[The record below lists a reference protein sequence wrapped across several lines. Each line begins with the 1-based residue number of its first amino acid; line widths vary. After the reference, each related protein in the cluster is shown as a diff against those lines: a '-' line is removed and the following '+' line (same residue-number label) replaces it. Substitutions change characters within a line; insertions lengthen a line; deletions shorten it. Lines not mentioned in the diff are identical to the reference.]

1 MSRNAGAV
9 HYRSCS
15 SVSHP
20 QSLSIDF
27 PRALTVHFLDVLNP
41 LRNHLLSKMLTC
53 ASPQL
58 FLTRLLG
65 LLGLPGLPVAGDTGV
80 HFFAAVTFR

>member
-1 MSRNAGAV
+1 MSRNGGAV
-9 HYRSCS
+9 HYRSCC

-53 ASPQL
+53 VSPQL

-65 LLGLPGLPVAGDTGV
+65 LPVAGETGV